1 MTMQDRKNT
10 SRFIKT
16 VHNNEPDYKREQLQL
31 SDETKETIINRL
43 TSLYGEE
50 TARAYYPEIERTLK
64 VYYAHKSL
72 EMIEE
77 EKTIDPCQRFTEKD
91 IILITYGDII
101 HSKKKSPLS
110 ALSDFCDEYLGGTIN
125 TIHILPFFPYS
136 SDRGFA
142 VTDFESVDP
151 RLGTWA
157 DIEKL
162 EEKYQLMFDGVVNH
176 VSSQSRWFREFLNC
190 DRYYK
195 DFFITFDSPEE
206 LTQEQKQMIFRPRT
220 NDVLTK
226 FHTLDGVK
234 YVWATFSDDQID
246 LNYKNPDVLDRVL
259 GILLMYIRHGADILR
274 LDAVTF
280 LWCEPGTSCVHL
292 EQTHEIIKLFRDIL
306 KAVAPGVALITE
318 TNVPHDEN
326 VSYFGSG
333 YDEAHMVYNF
343 ALPPLVLHT
352 FYAADAST
360 LSQWASKLETP
371 SDQTSFFN
379 FLDSHDGI
387 GLMAVK
393 GILTENE
400 IEDLAHR
407 AVDHGGMISYKSGK
421 NGTEEPYEINITWY
435 SALSK
440 EGERNED
447 TAFQVKRF
455 VASRVI
461 ALVIRGVPG
470 IYLHSLIGTKNDIKA
485 VLKTKSKRDIN
496 RRDISNGAIK
506 SALADPFS
514 KISRINREL
523 GRLLKLRTRQPAFH
537 PNASQRVLGISSRIF
552 AVERCSVDKSETI
565 IALVNV
571 TGDSCKVNIDVE
583 RHKRQNWVNL
593 VSEELFFADHGRIS
607 LTLHP
612 YDTAWLKAV

>member
-1 MTMQDRKNT
+1 MTMPDEKNT

-16 VHNNEPDYKREQLQL
+16 VHNNEPDYKREQLRV
-31 SDETKETIINRL
+31 SDETKKIIIKRL
-43 TSLYGEE
+43 TRLYGRE

-77 EKTIDPCQRFTEKD
+77 EKTIDACQRFTEKD

-110 ALSDFCDEYLGGTIN
+110 TLVDFCDEYLGGTIN

-142 VTDFESVDP
+142 VTDFETVDP

-176 VSSQSRWFREFLNC
+176 VSSKSRWFREFLNC

-195 DFFITFDSPEE
+195 DFFITFDSPDE
-206 LTQEQKQMIFRPRT
+206 LTQHQKQMIFRPRT
-220 NDVLTK
+220 SDVLTK
-226 FHTLDGVK
+226 FHTLKGVK
-234 YVWATFSDDQID
+234 YVWATFSQDQID

-274 LDAVTF
+274 LDAVTY

-326 VSYFGSG
+326 VSYFGNG

-352 FYAADAST
+352 FYAADTEA
-360 LSQWASKLETP
+360 LSQWASGLETP

-393 GILTENE
+393 GVLTKNE
-400 IEDLAHR
+400 IDDLVHR
-407 AVDHGGMISYKSGK
+407 AVAHGGMISYKSGN
-421 NGTEEPYEINITWY
+421 NGAEEPYEINITWY
-435 SALSK
+435 SALNK
-440 EGERNED
+440 ESDETED

-461 ALVIRGVPG
+461 ALVLRGVPG
-470 IYLHSLIGTKNDIKA
+470 IYLHSLIGTENDIKA

-496 RRDISNGAIK
+496 RRDLSNGAIK
-506 SALADPFS
+506 AALDDPFS

-523 GRLLKLRTRQPAFH
+523 GRLLKLRTQQPAFH
-537 PNASQRVLGISSRIF
+537 PNASQRVLRVSSRIF
-552 AVERCSVDKSETI
+552 AVERRSVDKSEMI

-571 TGDSCKVNIDVE
+571 TGDPCKVNIDVE
-583 RHKRQNWVNL
+583 KHNRQNWENL
-593 VSEELFFADHGRIS
+593 VSEELFFADHGRS
-607 LTLHP
+607 P
-612 YDTAWLKAV
+612 